1 MNRKQHSH
9 FDVLTE
15 EAVKTILGIG
25 EPVPLSPK
33 ALSKSLRVTFFPTS
47 SASER
52 VLRFVEKLRLALA
65 ESGVTILEY
74 AHALS
79 DGPAGKL
86 REGVVIIA
94 PGELQTGDLP
104 VDHVSNLRKTTV
116 VGIIDGPCPAD
127 RETDLQEKL
136 NSVVKTLAWN
146 IVQVVIYVDDDVWT
160 IATMNGAIIRLRD
173 DGKFTHD
180 VFSTLIPK
188 LAAPV
193 VPPHSADFEV
203 HEGALNLSSS
213 ALSQY
218 VRDFVESGRLWAR
231 SGLLLFHTTMDSL
244 DFRNRFY
251 KRLAAAYLDHR
262 SGMSYGFLARQI
274 ATPVEPALTFSEA
287 QRSIGPLNWD
297 GIGLQWLHDRLYV
310 GVRLSDQTLVAEV
323 PAVRVLT
330 TRSGCDKSNIDAHRD
345 LVMLGLSRGRV
356 ILETP
361 KGISAKTDC
370 KPSYDT
376 MTILSHAVANSL
388 VASVLSRLRPRSTFA
403 AAFQQAGMALAHW
416 HGEVDRARLPKG
428 YAIHGDTNPPVSCST
443 HQAAMYALTGK
454 MNALRESI
462 DSGADF
468 YGDVHVEPH
477 HGINVTGESL
487 LVLARWA
494 TELVAYLRERQT
506 GARELLH
513 SLVSNR

>member
-1 MNRKQHSH
+1 MTRSEHTH

-15 EAVKTILGIG
+15 DAVKTILGIG
-25 EPVPLSPK
+25 EPVPLSPM
-33 ALSKSLRVTFFPTS
+33 ALSKSLHVTFFPTS
-47 SASER
+47 VASER
-52 VLRFVEKLRLALA
+52 VLRFAEKLRHALA
-65 ESGVTILEY
+65 ESGVSVLEY
-74 AHALS
+74 ERALT
-79 DGPAGKL
+79 DGPTAKL
-86 REGVVIIA
+86 KEGIVIIA

-127 RETDLQEKL
+127 KETDLQEKL

-146 IVQVVIYVDDDVWT
+146 IVQVAIYVDDEVWT
-160 IATMNGAIIRLRD
+160 IATMNGAIIRLRH
-173 DGKFTHD
+173 DGEFKHD

-193 VPPHSADFEV
+193 VPPHSSDFDV
-203 HEGALNLSSS
+203 HEGTLDLSSG

-218 VRDFVESGRLWAR
+218 VRDFVESGRLWAKT
-231 SGLLLFHTTMDSL
+231 GLLLFHTTMDSL
-244 DFRNRFY
+244 SFRNRFY

-274 ATPVEPALTFSEA
+274 ASSVEPAMTFPEA
-287 QRSIGPLNWD
+287 HRSIGPLNWN
-297 GIGLQWLHDRLYV
+297 GVGLRWVHEKLFV

-323 PAVRVLT
+323 PDVRVLT

-388 VASVLSRLRPRSTFA
+388 VASVLSRVRPRSAFT
-403 AAFQQAGMALAHW
+403 AAFQRAGMALAHW
-416 HGEVDRARLPKG
+416 HGEVDRSRLPKG
-428 YAIHGDTNPPVSCST
+428 YVIHGDTNPPVSCST

-454 MNALRESI
+454 LNALKQSMIR
-462 DSGADF
+462 GTDF
-468 YGDVHVEPH
+468 SGDVHVEPH

-487 LVLARWA
+487 SSLARWA
-494 TELVAYLRERQT
+494 MELVTSLREKQP

-513 SLVSNR
+513 SLVPYR